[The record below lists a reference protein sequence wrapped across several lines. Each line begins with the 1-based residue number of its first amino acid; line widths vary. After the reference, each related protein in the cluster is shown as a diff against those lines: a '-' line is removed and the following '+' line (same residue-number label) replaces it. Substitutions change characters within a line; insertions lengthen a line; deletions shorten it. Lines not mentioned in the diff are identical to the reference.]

1 MKIRN
6 IKQLD
11 DKDEEIAELLI
22 SLGMSRLVARTL
34 TYIQKVDTTPSVDIE
49 RGTGLRQP
57 EVSVAMKELDPYD
70 WISETEEKKPGK
82 GRPSKI
88 YSLKVGFNDIISHL
102 EKEQEK
108 RYNDSIASIERLKEL
123 VRD

>member
-1 MKIRN
+1 MKIRD

-34 TYIQKVDTTPSVDIE
+34 TYIQKVDTTPSIDIE

-88 YSLKVGFNDIISHL
+88 YSLKVGFKDIISHL
-102 EKEQEK
+102 ENQQER

>member
-1 MKIRN
+1 MKILD

-22 SLGMSRLVARTL
+22 SLGMSRYVARTL
-34 TYIQKVDTTPSVDIE
+34 TYLQKVDTTPSVDIE

-57 EVSVAMKELDPYD
+57 EVSMAMKELNPHD

-88 YSLKVGFNDIISHL
+88 YSLKVGFKDIIPHL
-102 EKEQEK
+102 EKQQK
-108 RYNDSIASIERLKEL
+108 KTYDDTIVSIERLKEL
-123 VRD
+123 VQD